1 MPMAEI
7 DYLIVKKVKMFL
19 LKVMESGVSV
29 DSAYLFGSYAKRR
42 SSKFSDIDVAVISS
56 DFSEDRFEEGIKL
69 ARIAGQIDNRIEPIP
84 FMPGSF
90 VEDDP
95 LVWKI
100 KKDGIPIDN
109 IGI

>member
-1 MPMAEI
+1 MAEI
-7 DYLIVKKVKMFL
+7 NDLIVKKVKMFL
-19 LKVMESGVSV
+19 FKLKESGVSV
-29 DSAYLFGSYAKRR
+29 DSAYLFASYAKRI

-69 ARIAGQIDNRIEPIP
+69 ARIAGQIDNRIEPISFTP
-84 FMPGSF
+84 SSF

-95 LVWKI
+95 LVWEI
-100 KKDGIPIDN
+100 KKDGILIDD

>member
-1 MPMAEI
+1 MAENN
-7 DYLIVKKVKMFL
+7 DLIVKKVKMFL
-19 LKVMESGVSV
+19 FKLKESGVSV
-29 DSAYLFGSYAKRR
+29 DSAYLFGSYAKRI

-84 FMPGSF
+84 FTPGSF

-95 LVWKI
+95 LVWEI
-100 KKDGIPIDN
+100 KKDGIQIND

>member
-1 MPMAEI
+1 MAEI
-7 DYLIVKKVKMFL
+7 DDLIVKIVKKFL
-19 LKVMESGVSV
+19 FKLKESGVSV
-29 DSAYLFGSYAKRR
+29 DFAYLYGSYAKRS

-84 FMPGSF
+84 FTIGSF

-95 LVWKI
+95 LVWEI
-100 KKDGIPIDN
+100 KKDGILIDD

>member
-1 MPMAEI
+1 M
-7 DYLIVKKVKMFL
+7 IVKKVKMFL
-19 LKVMESGVSV
+19 LKLKESGVCV
-29 DSAYLFGSYAKRR
+29 ESAYLFGSSAKR

-69 ARIAGQIDNRIEPIP
+69 ARIAVQIDNRIEPIP
-84 FMPGSF
+84 FTPDSF

-95 LVWKI
+95 LVWEI
-100 KKDGIPIDN
+100 NKDRIPINN

>member
-1 MPMAEI
+1 MAEI
-7 DYLIVKKVKMFL
+7 DDLIVKKVKMFL
-19 LKVMESGVSV
+19 LKLKESGVSV
-29 DSAYLFGSYAKRR
+29 DSAYLFGSYAKRS

-56 DFSEDRFEEGIKL
+56 DFSDDRFEEGIKL

-84 FMPGSF
+84 FTPGNF

-95 LVWKI
+95 LACEI
-100 KKDGIPIDN
+100 KKDGIPIDD

>member
-1 MPMAEI
+1 MAEI
-7 DYLIVKKVKMFL
+7 DDLIVKKVKKFL
-19 LKVMESGVSV
+19 FKLKESGVSV
-29 DSAYLFGSYAKRR
+29 DFAYLFGSYAKRS

-69 ARIAGQIDNRIEPIP
+69 ARIAGKIDNRIEPIP
-84 FMPGSF
+84 FTIGNF

-95 LVWKI
+95 LVWEI
-100 KKDGIPIDN
+100 KKDGILIDD